1 MLLVQTFPDIGGAD
15 LWEKY
20 GLTGLILFALFMS
33 LFGLAG
39 AFLWFGRRVL
49 SGNEAAVAKSQ
60 EFLDNVMDQHRQE
73 RVEWRADAHQ
83 QAEVYAAA
91 VREMHERTVEACE
104 RNTEAC
110 NALATEIRTSTRRTV
125 K

>member
-20 GLTGLILFALFMS
+20 GLGGLILFALFMC
-33 LFGLAG
+33 LFGFAG
-39 AFLWFGRRVL
+39 VVVWFGRRVL
-49 SGNEAAVAKSQ
+49 SGNEAAVAKAQ
-60 EFLDNVMDQHRQE
+60 EFLSDVMDQHRQE
-73 RVEWRADAHQ
+73 RAEWRADANQ
-83 QAEVYAAA
+83 QAEVHAAA
-91 VREMHERTVEACE
+91 IREMHERTVAACE

-110 NALATEIRTSTRRTV
+110 NALTTEIRTSTRRTV